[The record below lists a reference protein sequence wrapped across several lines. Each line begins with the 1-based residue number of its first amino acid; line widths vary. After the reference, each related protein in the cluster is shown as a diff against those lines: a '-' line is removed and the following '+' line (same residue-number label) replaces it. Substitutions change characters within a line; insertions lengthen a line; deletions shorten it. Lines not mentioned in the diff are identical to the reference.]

1 MAGVFRVDKRNKDGS
16 YVKET
21 LKQISGEEPDGQC
34 ESKYGIKRSCK
45 SINGLGI
52 LGSLLISSGLS
63 MTKSGGGY
71 SIECTI
77 THKTSWST
85 YGSAGVASW
94 LIGDGHGKRAVVMWS
109 VPYSHWFHSNWLA
122 VGLTESGNQA
132 HKDWFDQMY
141 YHESGSGL
149 HFKRKDYYYDTN
161 ILSFKDEK
169 FEITGIMGTSYKPT
183 ARIIIKPLNETDLA
197 PGLKRDE

>member
-1 MAGVFRVDKRNKDGS
+1 MYSHSRKLDKIPLTDARVTPYS
-16 YVKET
+16 
-21 LKQISGEEPDGQC
+21 
-34 ESKYGIKRSCK
+34 
-45 SINGLGI
+45 
-52 LGSLLISSGLS
+52 GSLYSSAV
-63 MTKSGGGY
+63 
-71 SIECTI
+71 SIRPGEKEQFI

-94 LIGDGHGKRAVVMWS
+94 LIEDGHGKRAVVMWS

-132 HKDWFDQMY
+132 HKDWFNQMY
-141 YHESGSGL
+141 YYESGSGL

-169 FEITGIMGTSYKPT
+169 FEITGIMGTSFKPT

>member
-1 MAGVFRVDKRNKDGS
+1 MG
-16 YVKET
+16 
-21 LKQISGEEPDGQC
+21 
-34 ESKYGIKRSCK
+34 SCK

-71 SIECTI
+71 SIECTVIVENWTKYPLTDARVTPYSGQLYSAAVSIRPGEKEQFI

-132 HKDWFDQMY
+132 HKDWFSQMY
-141 YHESGSGL
+141 YYESGSGL

-169 FEITGIMGTSYKPT
+169 FEITGIIGTSYKPT

-197 PGLKRDE
+197 QGLKRDE